1 MSFHSTSNGGGCT
14 RRNSICSFRLFS
26 TAAAFSTDRVGR
38 GGVRESAMSGEWS
51 VCCESVCGSMCVS
64 AQLDSTRGSWQ
75 LAACVNGRLWQLCYL
90 SCQMFGSLT
99 AFDGSR
105 GRRWWGGK
113 QKCRRYTQCSR
124 QRLNGFAPADLLHC
138 LPAWLPGCM
147 ATSSVQLPQALTRPL
162 LMPLRLSSCLCLCP
176 CLRFGIPLCLSP
188 SLSLS
193 LCAAVIAGRMQ
204 IKPKQNASSAPGSQT
219 WL

>member
-1 MSFHSTSNGGGCT
+1 MSFHLTSNGGGCT

-38 GGVRESAMSGEWS
+38 GECDEWRMECVLRECVWEY
-51 VCCESVCGSMCVS
+51 VCVS

-138 LPAWLPGCM
+138 LPAWLHGYF
-147 ATSSVQLPQALTRPL
+147 Q
-162 LMPLRLSSCLCLCP
+162 
-176 CLRFGIPLCLSP
+176 
-188 SLSLS
+188 
-193 LCAAVIAGRMQ
+193 CAA
-204 IKPKQNASSAPGSQT
+204 ASGSDTAPA
-219 WL
+219 